1 MLPIQ
6 IDLPKNF
13 LEEEIRCG
21 YKISSEMKKVW
32 AVQIDLLEQVKKIC
46 KNHGLKYFADS
57 GTLIGAIRNKGYIQW
72 DDDIDLVMMRNDYNK
87 FMEYAKSE
95 LEFPYFLQT
104 VYTDKDIMRAHAQ
117 LRNSKTTGY
126 MPYEKNRPYNKGI
139 FIDIFP
145 LDVIPEDPQLKK
157 FSLKIK
163 FKWKLLNNLVNYKYN
178 KKNIVS
184 WAKHYLI
191 VKPLTLWMDYKILY
205 AKYERLCSQYNNS
218 EFNRVSYIAYS
229 HGKKKHIWNKEW
241 FDSAKEVDFEFTK
254 IDIPVGYN
262 ERLKTE
268 YGDYMV
274 IKNVPSS
281 HGELI
286 LSSEK
291 SYMEE

>member
-1 MLPIQ
+1 
-6 IDLPKNF
+6 
-13 LEEEIRCG
+13 
-21 YKISSEMKKVW
+21 MKKVW

-46 KNHGLKYFADS
+46 KKHGLKYFADS
-57 GTLIGAIRNKGYIQW
+57 GTLIGAIRHKGYIPW

-254 IDIPVGYN
+254 INIPVGYN

>member
-1 MLPIQ
+1 
-6 IDLPKNF
+6 
-13 LEEEIRCG
+13 
-21 YKISSEMKKVW
+21 
-32 AVQIDLLEQVKKIC
+32 
-46 KNHGLKYFADS
+46 
-57 GTLIGAIRNKGYIQW
+57 
-72 DDDIDLVMMRNDYNK
+72 MMRNDYNK

-218 EFNRVSYIAYS
+218 KFNRVSYIAYS

-254 IDIPVGYN
+254 INIPVGYD

>member
-1 MLPIQ
+1 MSP
-6 IDLPKNF
+6 
-13 LEEEIRCG
+13 EG
-21 YKISSEMKKVW
+21 
-32 AVQIDLLEQVKKIC
+32 
-46 KNHGLKYFADS
+46 FA
-57 GTLIGAIRNKGYIQW
+57 
-72 DDDIDLVMMRNDYNK
+72 
-87 FMEYAKSE
+87 
-95 LEFPYFLQT
+95 
-104 VYTDKDIMRAHAQ
+104 
-117 LRNSKTTGY
+117 
-126 MPYEKNRPYNKGI
+126 
-139 FIDIFP
+139 
-145 LDVIPEDPQLKK
+145 
-157 FSLKIK
+157 
-163 FKWKLLNNLVNYKYN
+163 YN

>member
-1 MLPIQ
+1 MLS
-6 IDLPKNF
+6 
-13 LEEEIRCG
+13 LEI
-21 YKISSEMKKVW
+21 
-32 AVQIDLLEQVKKIC
+32 
-46 KNHGLKYFADS
+46 
-57 GTLIGAIRNKGYIQW
+57 
-72 DDDIDLVMMRNDYNK
+72 
-87 FMEYAKSE
+87 
-95 LEFPYFLQT
+95 P
-104 VYTDKDIMRAHAQ
+104 
-117 LRNSKTTGY
+117 TTGY

>member
-1 MLPIQ
+1 MLSLEIPKLLAICPMKK
-6 IDLPKNF
+6 IDLIIKGF
-13 LEEEIRCG
+13 L
-21 YKISSEMKKVW
+21 
-32 AVQIDLLEQVKKIC
+32 
-46 KNHGLKYFADS
+46 
-57 GTLIGAIRNKGYIQW
+57 LIY
-72 DDDIDLVMMRNDYNK
+72 
-87 FMEYAKSE
+87 
-95 LEFPYFLQT
+95 
-104 VYTDKDIMRAHAQ
+104 
-117 LRNSKTTGY
+117 
-126 MPYEKNRPYNKGI
+126 
-139 FIDIFP
+139 FP
-145 LDVIPEDPQLKK
+145 LDVIPEDPQLKKK

-254 IDIPVGYN
+254 INIPVGYN